1 MTDIKQTLESA
12 FDGEPPLTID
22 LPKIMKTGK
31 RRVTV
36 RRVAT
41 GVAVLATVTVVC
53 VPAMLGSSGS
63 GGSVEVAAS
72 QPTVSLTTTAPPTT
86 TTTPQVTE
94 TTKPGTSG
102 IIPHSGAM
110 PQPPRPVT
118 DERAA
123 QLTALLAGALP
134 AGAKVAPIPGDPMTP
149 WTFAASGNEYKSV
162 TEVTTAAGRGMV
174 LVYLMPGAEPKCE
187 PGCET
192 VQLPD
197 GRLVFLSRSEF
208 DGRTLL
214 LVDVAI
220 PGGRVHVQVHNSS
233 DKATS
238 NGNAP
243 LTAEEAVKVA
253 AIPGLTF

>member
-1 MTDIKQTLESA
+1 MTDIKQTLETA
-12 FDGEPPLTID
+12 FDGEPPLTLD
-22 LPKIMKTGK
+22 LPGIMKTGK

-36 RRVAT
+36 RRVAA
-41 GVAVLATVTVVC
+41 GVAVLATATVVC
-53 VPAMLGSSGS
+53 VPAMLGSSGG
-63 GGSVEVAAS
+63 GGSVQVAS
-72 QPTVSLTTTAPPTT
+72 QPTVSLTTTASPSTT
-86 TTTPQVTE
+86 SMATE
-94 TTKPGTSG
+94 TTKPGTTG
-102 IIPHSGAM
+102 GPQTM
-110 PQPPRPVT
+110 PVPQPPRPVT

-123 QLTALLAGALP
+123 QLTALLAGSLP
-134 AGAKVAPIPGDPMTP
+134 AGARVAPIPGDPMTP
-149 WTFAASGNEYKSV
+149 WTFAASGNQYKSV
-162 TEVTTAAGRGMV
+162 TEVTTEAGRGMV
-174 LVYLMPGAEPKCE
+174 LVYLVPGDEPKCE

-192 VQLPD
+192 VRLPD
-197 GRLVFLSRSEF
+197 GRTAFVSRSSFEE
-208 DGRTLL
+208 RTLL